1 MELYTAQEL
10 SLSLSLSLISPILYF
25 LPGAL
30 FELTLLER
38 FAVDHEGVVVPDLE
52 GLLGVHDGA
61 AVGLLLQ
68 KKLPLKI
75 NLNS

>member
-1 MELYTAQEL
+1 MR
-10 SLSLSLSLISPILYF
+10 
-25 LPGAL
+25 GAL

-68 KKLPLKI
+68 RKLPLQI
-75 NLNS
+75 NLKS